1 MRKALVVVGGLLLL
15 AAAGCNPQDAGH
27 PMGEPTWRVV
37 RSPLSGTCYEL
48 RDSGIVDMATSAL
61 GNQIECPPNVHTE
74 HFSRTPR
81 NG

>member
-1 MRKALVVVGGLLLL
+1 MRKTLVVVGGLLLL
-15 AAAGCNPQDAGH
+15 AAAGCYPQDAGQ
-27 PMGEPTWRVV
+27 PTWRVV